1 MSVGEWR
8 AEIDRVDDELVA
20 LLSRRARLV
29 AALAELKSGTGLPL
43 HDPDREREVIERA
56 CRTCSPPLDE
66 IAVNRIFT
74 CVLQESRRMVA
85 PLFQAESAELKEDA
99 TQTELSVPRL

>member
-20 LLSRRARLV
+20 LLRKRARLV
-29 AALAELKSGTGLPL
+29 AALAELKSGAGLPL

-56 CRTCSPPLDE
+56 CRACAPPLDE
-66 IAVNRIFT
+66 MAINRIFT
-74 CVLQESRRMVA
+74 CVLQESRRMAA
-85 PLFQAESAELKEDA
+85 PLFHAAGAELK
-99 TQTELSVPRL
+99 

>member
-20 LLSRRARLV
+20 LLSKRAQLV

-56 CRTCSPPLDE
+56 CRACSPPLDE
-66 IAVNRIFT
+66 IAVKRIFT

-85 PLFQAESAELKEDA
+85 PLFHAESAELKGDA
-99 TQTELSVPRL
+99 TQTELSVPGL

>member
-29 AALAELKSGTGLPL
+29 AALAELKSSAGLPL
-43 HDPDREREVIERA
+43 HDPDREREVLERA
-56 CRTCSPPLDE
+56 CRACSPPLDE
-66 IAVNRIFT
+66 IAVNKIFT
-74 CVLQESRRMVA
+74 CILQESRRMAA
-85 PLFQAESAELKEDA
+85 PLFHAEAAGLKGDA
-99 TQTELSVPRL
+99 TQTELSVPGL